1 MRQTKDSHEEMFK
14 DNTLTKFIFDNT
26 NIKGQV
32 VTLCSYHRDVI
43 SINSYSQNVSKLLG
57 EFIAAVCLLN
67 ANFKYNGRLI
77 LHAQRS
83 KGLSSIMAECT
94 SKNNIRGIV
103 RGDFS
108 MLSDQIDFYQMFKKG
123 TLRLTMEPESGDR
136 YQGIVPICEN
146 TLSGCLEYYFEQ
158 SEQLKT
164 KIKLAGN
171 MQTAAGILLQEM
183 PEQTSSD
190 DCSQDWRE
198 KSILLETLRAEEQ
211 INLAHY
217 DQLTSLFSNDDVRI
231 LSVENPNFWCS
242 CSRER
247 FLKALHELYLKE
259 PQSFFEEGDS
269 ISVNCEFCDKNC
281 EFHKSEFKHTYNQ
294 QWENNLSDI

>member
-1 MRQTKDSHEEMFK
+1 MGLTKDSRKEMLK

-32 VTLCSYHRDVI
+32 VTLCSYYRDII
-43 SINSYSQNVSKLLG
+43 SINSYPHNVSKLLG
-57 EFIAAVCLLN
+57 EFLAAVCLLN
-67 ANFKYNGRLI
+67 ANLKYDGRLI
-77 LHAQRS
+77 LHAQRA

-108 MLSDQIDFYQMFKKG
+108 MLSDQINFYQIFKKG
-123 TLRLTMEPESGDR
+123 TLRLTLEPEYGDR
-136 YQGIVPICEN
+136 YQGIVPICEK
-146 TLSGCLEYYFEQ
+146 TLSRCLEYYFEQ

-171 MQTAAGILLQEM
+171 MQTAAGILLQKM
-183 PEQTSSD
+183 PEQTSND
-190 DCSQDWRE
+190 ECSQVWRE

-211 INLAHY
+211 INLPHD

-231 LSVENPNFWCS
+231 LSVENPNFSCS

-247 FLKALHELYLKE
+247 FLKALHELNLKE
-259 PQSFFEEGDS
+259 PLSLFQEGDS
-269 ISVNCEFCDKNC
+269 ISANCEFCDENY
-281 EFHKSEFKHTYNQ
+281 EFHKSEFKNTHNHQ
-294 QWENNLSDI
+294 